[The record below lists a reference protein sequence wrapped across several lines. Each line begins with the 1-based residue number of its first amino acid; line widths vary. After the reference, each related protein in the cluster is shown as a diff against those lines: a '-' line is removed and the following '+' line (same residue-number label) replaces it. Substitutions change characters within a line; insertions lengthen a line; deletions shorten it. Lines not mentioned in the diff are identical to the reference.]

1 MLVVEAVVVKL
12 LAEQQ
17 LVVVEVGHQVMGK
30 ALLVLQIL
38 EAEVVVVLVTT
49 LLEVTM
55 EITAVAVSLS

>member
-17 LVVVEVGHQVMGK
+17 LVVVEVDHQVMGK

-49 LLEVTM
+49 LLEVMM
-55 EITAVAVSLS
+55 EITAVAVSL